1 MNCIFKLFLFVFL
14 HFKYCLNF
22 FEYIYISFN
31 QVILSHGQKP
41 LTCPMPQ
48 GVEQAPPVSK
58 VLEDGTLEFQDGK
71 HAEAEVF
78 MLCTG
83 YNFVFSF
90 LNEQIGVRV
99 KEHLVYPLYKFLIPP
114 AYPSLFI
121 VGICRAICPFP
132 HFHMQVSHIYSHCL
146 LNPRKQS

>member
-1 MNCIFKLFLFVFL
+1 MTD
-14 HFKYCLNF
+14 
-22 FEYIYISFN
+22 YISSN

-58 VLEDGTLEFQDGK
+58 VLEDGTLEFQNGK
-71 HAEAEVF
+71 HAKPEVF
-78 MLCTG
+78 MICTG
-83 YNFVFSF
+83 YNFVFPF
-90 LNEQIGVRV
+90 LNERIGVKV

-121 VGICRAICPFP
+121 IGICRAICPFP
-132 HFHMQVSHIYSHCL
+132 HFHVQVSYIYLRSVL
-146 LNPRKQS
+146 LKEVFKIIY